1 MDRLEEYFRRDF
13 PNDLTRELAENN
25 PRSDFLA
32 NHLKDIL
39 QRAVRGGE
47 GFYFSPQDLG
57 HVETFVLVGLLE
69 RRMVGYSPIYSPT
82 QKAIDLVG
90 LTDEIV

>member
-39 QRAVRGGE
+39 QRAVR
-47 GFYFSPQDLG
+47 
-57 HVETFVLVGLLE
+57 
-69 RRMVGYSPIYSPT
+69 
-82 QKAIDLVG
+82 
-90 LTDEIV
+90 